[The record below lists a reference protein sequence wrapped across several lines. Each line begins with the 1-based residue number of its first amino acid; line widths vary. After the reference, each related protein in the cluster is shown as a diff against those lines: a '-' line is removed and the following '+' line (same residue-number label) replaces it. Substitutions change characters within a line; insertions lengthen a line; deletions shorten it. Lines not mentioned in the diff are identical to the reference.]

1 MSRVSTARRGFTL
14 IEIMIAV
21 AIIGILASTAIS
33 MFQLQTQRTKRTEA
47 MTNLEAMAKMQRAYF
62 GENGSHPSVFP
73 VPLGPP
79 GEKQNWDPASS
90 AAFGTLGFNVEG
102 SVYYVYDVNSS
113 TGVCACP
120 SNGCFTGAAYGDS
133 DRDGAVAVVGYF
145 HPDATGAS
153 CPILMF
159 PAIGA
164 PIDPVDGLP
173 IYEQPVDIF
182 QFSGP
187 IVDDY

>member
-14 IEIMIAV
+14 IEVMIAV

-62 GENGSHPSVFP
+62 GENGSHPSVSP

-90 AAFGTLGFNVEG
+90 AAFGTLGFNIEG
-102 SVYYVYDVNSS
+102 SVYYVYDVNSGS
-113 TGVCACP
+113 GICACP

-133 DRDGAVAVVGYF
+133 DRDTGVAVVAYF
-145 HPDATGAS
+145 HPDGTGAV
-153 CPILMF
+153 CPVLMM
-159 PAIGA
+159 PAVTA

-173 IYEQPVDIF
+173 IYDQPVDIF
-182 QFSGP
+182 TFSGP